1 MDTFTAIRDIV
12 HAILEKQPSTRVMY
26 GTYTGSAMRIDAL
39 PLDLPMEM
47 IDIPPA
53 LQKLEAKM
61 SCTLTEGE
69 GVTISSSGD
78 IRQII
83 LTDVPVTL
91 TRGLEPGDHVTLV
104 RHFGGQRFTVLEKI

>member
-1 MDTFTAIRDIV
+1 MDLYTAIRDIV
-12 HAILEKQPSTRVMY
+12 HAVLEKQPATRVMY
-26 GTYTGSAMRIDAL
+26 GTYTGSAIRIDAL

-53 LQKLEAKM
+53 LQKLEAKL

-69 GVTISSSGD
+69 GVEITGSGD
-78 IRQII
+78 IRQIT

-91 TRGLEPGDHVTLV
+91 TRGLAPGDHVTLV
-104 RHFGGQRFTVLEKI
+104 RHYGGQRFTVLEKC